1 MEETKKETMI
11 SAENLDVDAAFKELG
26 ETVLLSE
33 PLSPEEDR
41 RILRRIDMYLL
52 PVMAISYLFQFLD
65 KSAMG
70 YTSILGLRTD
80 LHLVGQDYAWASSI
94 FYFGYLAFSYPAALI
109 MNRFPV
115 GKFLALSVT
124 LWAVVLLCTAAT
136 YNAAGLQATRFFLG
150 FMEAAVAP
158 GFGIITS
165 MWYKRSE
172 QPLRMGAWFMGNVC
186 SGLFG
191 ALIAYGL
198 GHITA
203 IEPWR
208 AVFII
213 FGAITIVW
221 AVSLFY
227 TLPDTPMNARF
238 LSKEDRI
245 KAIERVK
252 ENLTGIKNN
261 RWKKH
266 QAIDALTD
274 PKSWFI
280 FFIGL
285 CCNIPNGGIT
295 GFGSIVIKGLGFS
308 TLNTLLVQMLAV
320 VFQAIY
326 VLGATGG
333 STYLT
338 NTRTYWMALMMVISL
353 VGTVMIRSIEHSNI
367 WGRFMGYCLLIAFSA
382 NFPMSL
388 TMVAANTGGFTK
400 KTTVSSMVFVAYTV
414 GNIIGPQLFFEHEA
428 PGYDSGFVS
437 MLVCFSAGVFFCFG
451 LRFYLI
457 WENKRRDAMG
467 DAPVLTIDGVEVEGT
482 AALNLLDK
490 TDRELLQFRYLY

>member
-1 MEETKKETMI
+1 MA
-11 SAENLDVDAAFKELG
+11 SAESSEFDTTLKELRN
-26 ETVLLSE
+26 TVLLSE

-70 YTSILGLRTD
+70 YTSIFGLIND

-94 FYFGYLAFSYPAALI
+94 FYSGYLAFSYPSALI

-124 LWAVVLLCTAAT
+124 LWSAVLLCTAAT
-136 YNAAGLQATRFFLG
+136 QDAAGLQATRFFLG
-150 FMEAAVAP
+150 FTEAAVAP

-165 MWYKRSE
+165 MYYKRSE

-186 SGLFG
+186 AGLFG
-191 ALIAYGL
+191 ALLAYGV
-198 GHITA
+198 GHITV

-252 ENLTGIKNN
+252 DNMTGIKNN
-261 RWKKH
+261 KWKKE
-266 QAIDALTD
+266 QVIDALTD
-274 PKSWFI
+274 PKTWFI

-308 TLNTLLVQMLAV
+308 TLSTLLVQMLSV

-326 VLGATGG
+326 VLSATGG
-333 STYLT
+333 STYLS
-338 NTRTYWMALMMVISL
+338 NTRTYWMALMMIISL
-353 VGTVMIRSIEHSNI
+353 VGSVMIRSIDHSNI

-400 KTTVSSMVFVAYTV
+400 KTTVSAMLFIAYTV

-428 PGYDSGFVS
+428 PGYDSGFVA
-437 MLVCFSAGVFFCFG
+437 MLICFSAGVFFCFG

-457 WENKRRDAMG
+457 WENKRRDARG
-467 DAPVLTIDGVEVEGT
+467 GEPVLTVNGVEVDGT
-482 AALNLLDK
+482 AALNLLDM
-490 TDRELLQFRYLY
+490 TDREMLQFRYLY